1 MVRRAK
7 SWRDLSGDSGLK
19 ASCGLLELG
28 DGSLL
33 PNSERLKAGDDLLL
47 LVNHSQSR
55 FMASREFTDGLLL
68 ATDLETHLLRLHSQ
82 ILGRVQVHL
91 QVLAAILTSA

>member
-1 MVRRAK
+1 MVRRAE

-47 LVNHSQSR
+47 SR
-55 FMASREFTDGLLL
+55 FMTSRDQLQLADGLLL
-68 ATDLETHLLRLHSQ
+68 ATNQETHLLRLHSQ
-82 ILGRVQVHL
+82 ILGRVEVHL
-91 QVLAAILTSA
+91 QVLPAILASA